1 MKRSIALLIFFVCL
15 CACAIGGDALLGS
28 SVATSATTAN
38 NSSDQSAFE
47 KGEEAYRENNLGV
60 ALLEQYKAKD
70 AADAFGRALQI
81 KPDLTIARINLS
93 IALYYLPD
101 AVGAKREAQTTLKQD
116 PNRLQPHYI
125 LGLIDR
131 SQNQFDEA
139 IAEFQQVLRIDDE
152 DVGANVNVG
161 QILIQ
166 QKKYPEAI
174 AAFRRAIEAEP
185 YNETALYNLGI
196 LLTRTGN
203 KAEAQRVLK
212 KFQEFKESGAG
223 TTIGTNYLEGGH
235 YAEAVLSTGVEPEL
249 VDHNSPNVV
258 FTEATQ
264 EFLPKGTRVAANP
277 RQTSAGMEPAMRET
291 NARADAIVLFDYDG
305 DGDLDIFDASSSQRL
320 LRNDLGKF
328 TDVTPGSGLSLAGTQ
343 YCFAAVAGDYDNDGR
358 PDLFVLRSADNQ
370 FILYHNDGEGR
381 FSDRTKQTRLEMPAP
396 KGSPYFSAAFV
407 DADHDGDLDIFIA
420 GQTNILFRNNG
431 NGTFTDITDAAKVA
445 ARNSLSSSSAII
457 PTDFDNRR
465 DVDLFLLPHS
475 DPPRLLRNLRDG
487 TFRDVAKEVGLD
499 DHGAFWCA
507 AGADINKDGFTDFF
521 MSIDTR
527 AVFAMSDGHNHF
539 KLRPAP
545 ADAKQ
550 AMASQFLD
558 YDNDGLLDLIV
569 LTTKGLRLWR
579 NVGND
584 FVDVSQRALPAA
596 LRNLDATFGYP
607 GVFSSQTAF
616 ASGDLDND
624 GDTDLVL
631 RGPGGQLKILRNDGG
646 NKNRSIKV
654 DLHGHISN
662 KSAVDAK
669 IEMRAGS
676 LYQKLET
683 YSASPAPAPAD
694 LIFGLGKREK
704 PDAVRV
710 LWPAGIVQAETEFT
724 ARPGIANLIS
734 LKIIE
739 LDRKPS
745 SCPYLYTWNGERFEF
760 VTDFMGGGEMGYL
773 EEPGVSE
780 FRQVGIATGSR
791 RAPRYNTPDPDEYVR
806 IRGDQLKERDGR
818 YELRVTNELEESMF
832 VDRLQLIGVAHPASA
847 QVYPNEGMSD
857 PPKLFKLFVTQ
868 NARPPLSAI
877 DDHGNDVLDLISKMD
892 RRWPGDFKLD
902 RIRGYADEHTL
913 TMKLEEKSKI
923 QSRKSKVA
931 EEKSKV
937 QSPKSKIL
945 VSESVARNGAGN
957 ETRRPMLDIG
967 RGILD
972 QNQTTASERILLLLT
987 GWTDYAWSS
996 DNVAASQAKKEMTLP
1011 SIQVKDAN
1019 GNWRTVIED
1028 IGIPVGRP
1036 QTVTVDLTGKFLS
1049 ADREVRLVT
1058 NMRIYWDQILVDT
1071 SDGKAPVQINRLDPA
1086 RADLR
1091 WRGFSAEVTPDGREP
1106 FGYDYRQVSFTSP
1119 WKVMTGHY
1127 TREGDVR
1134 ELVLKSDDMF
1144 VVSRPGDEISLSFDA
1159 KALPPLPA
1167 GWTRT
1172 FLLYADGF
1180 SKEMD
1185 INSASPD
1192 QLAPM
1197 PFHGMSRYPYPP
1209 TEHYPLTDERRKYL
1223 EKYNTRIVTSAV
1235 PSIGSVLNR

>member
-1 MKRSIALLIFFVCL
+1 MKRSRALLVLFACL
-15 CACAIGGDALLGS
+15 CAGALCGDMLMKSSATNAGDS
-28 SVATSATTAN
+28 SV
-38 NSSDQSAFE
+38 QSAFE
-47 KGEEAYRENNLGV
+47 KSEAAYRENNLGV
-60 ALLEQYKAKD
+60 ALLEQYKAKEAVD
-70 AADAFGRALQI
+70 SFTRALQI

-101 AVGAKREAQTTLKQD
+101 TDSARREAEKALSQD
-116 PNRLQPHYI
+116 PNRPQPHYI
-125 LGLIDR
+125 LALIDR
-131 SQNQFDEA
+131 SQNQFDDA
-139 IAEFQQVLRIDDE
+139 IAELQKVLKIDGE
-152 DVGANVNVG
+152 DVGANINVG
-161 QILIQ
+161 QIFTQ
-166 QKKYPEAI
+166 QKKYGPAI
-174 AAFRRAIEAEP
+174 AAFRKAIEAEP

-196 LLTRTGN
+196 LLTRTGE
-203 KAEAQRVLK
+203 KSEAQRMLK
-212 KFQEFKESGAG
+212 KFQDLKASGAG

-235 YAEAVLSTGVEPEL
+235 YAEAMVSTGIEPEL
-249 VDHNSPNVV
+249 VDQNSPNVV
-258 FTEATQ
+258 FTDVTQ
-264 EFLPKGTRVAANP
+264 EVLPKDTRARANRP
-277 RQTSAGMEPAMRET
+277 RDSDGFDLAMVET
-291 NARADAIVLFDYDG
+291 NARAEAIILFDYDG

-320 LRNDLGKF
+320 LRNDGRKF
-328 TDVTPGSGLSLAGTQ
+328 TDVTQSSGLSLADAQ

-358 PDLFVLRSADNQ
+358 PDLFVLRFADTR
-370 FILYHNDGEGR
+370 FVLYHNDGDGH
-381 FSDRTKQTRLEMPAP
+381 FSDRTKQNGLDMRVVKDP
-396 KGSPYFSAAFV
+396 PYFSAAFV
-407 DADHDGDLDIFIA
+407 DVDHDGDLDIFIA
-420 GQTNILFRNNG
+420 GPTNILFRNNG
-431 NGTFTDITDAAKVA
+431 NGTFTDITEAAKVSA
-445 ARNSLSSSSAII
+445 GNSFSSSSAII

-465 DVDLFLLPHS
+465 DVDLFLLPRS
-475 DPPRLLRNLRDG
+475 DPPRLFRNLRDG

-499 DHGAFWCA
+499 DQGAFWCA
-507 AGADINKDGFTDFF
+507 AAGDINKDGFIDFF
-521 MSIDTR
+521 MSVDTR
-527 AVFAMSDGHNHF
+527 AVFAISDGHNHF

-545 ADAKQ
+545 ADAKH
-550 AMASQFLD
+550 AMAAQFLD
-558 YDNDGLLDLIV
+558 YDDDGLLDLV
-569 LTTKGLRLWR
+569 TLTTKGMRLWR
-579 NVGND
+579 NTGTD

-596 LRNLDATFGYP
+596 FRNLDATFASP
-607 GVFSSQTAF
+607 EMILRQTAL

-631 RGPGGQLKILRNDGG
+631 RGPGGQLKILRNEGG
-646 NKNRSIKV
+646 SRNHSIKIE
-654 DLHGHISN
+654 LHGRISN
-662 KSAVDAK
+662 KSAVEAK
-669 IEMRAGS
+669 VEMRAGS

-710 LWPAGIVQAETEFT
+710 LWPAGIVQAETEF
-724 ARPGIANLIS
+724 AAQPAIANLIS
-734 LKIIE
+734 LKITE

-773 EEPGVSE
+773 EEPAVSE
-780 FRQVGIATGSR
+780 SRQVGIATGSGSS
-791 RAPRYNTPDPDEYVR
+791 PRYNTPDPDEYVR

-832 VDRLQLIGVAHPASA
+832 VDRLQLIAVAHPAGTE
-847 QVYPNEGMSD
+847 VYPNEGMSD
-857 PPKLFKLFVTQ
+857 PPKPFQLFVTH
-868 NARPPLSAI
+868 NARPPLSAV

-902 RIRGYADEHTL
+902 QIRGYADEHTL
-913 TMKLEEKSKI
+913 TMKLAADAKKTE
-923 QSRKSKVA
+923 Q
-931 EEKSKV
+931 
-937 QSPKSKIL
+937 
-945 VSESVARNGAGN
+945 G
-957 ETRRPMLDIG
+957 
-967 RGILD
+967 
-972 QNQTTASERILLLLT
+972 ERVVLLLT

-1011 SIQVKDAN
+1011 SLQVKDEK

-1049 ADREVRLVT
+1049 SDREVRIVT

-1071 SDGKAPVQINRLDPA
+1071 SDGKTQIQINRLDPA

-1119 WKVMTGHY
+1119 WKVMAGRY

-1134 ELVLKSDDMF
+1134 ELLLKSDDMF

-1159 KALPPLPA
+1159 NALSPLPA

-1197 PFHGMSRYPYPP
+1197 PFHGMSRYPYPS
-1209 TEHYPLTDERRKYL
+1209 TEHYPLTDERRRYL

-1235 PSIGSVLNR
+1235 PSIGALLSQQ